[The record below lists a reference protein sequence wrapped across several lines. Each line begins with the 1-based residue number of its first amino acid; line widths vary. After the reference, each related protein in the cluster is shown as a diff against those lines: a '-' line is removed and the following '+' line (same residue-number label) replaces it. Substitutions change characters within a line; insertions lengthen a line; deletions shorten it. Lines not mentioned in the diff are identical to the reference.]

1 MEEMEAS
8 SVAKTVA
15 CESNRLNPPQ
25 SAINNPLFS
34 QAGLPNS
41 LQPPGKPSVPP
52 SHEHSDWLFLR
63 LFRILPNGNR
73 SGTIF
78 PSRERSSVRA
88 VSWRFLEVSVADRRQ
103 KLSPART
110 FVHLY
115 IRIFAIFCA
124 RDGVLSVLGRKGCS
138 PPHIA
143 RFVPMVMMS

>member
-63 LFRILPNGNR
+63 LCRTLPYGNR

-88 VSWRFLEVSVADRRQ
+88 VSWRFLEVSVVDC
-103 KLSPART
+103 
-110 FVHLY
+110 H
-115 IRIFAIFCA
+115 
-124 RDGVLSVLGRKGCS
+124 
-138 PPHIA
+138 
-143 RFVPMVMMS
+143 